1 MGYQPGLDGIR
12 ALAIIGV
19 LIYHADVDWFPGGFL
34 GVDVFFVLSGFLI
47 TTLIL
52 EEYDRSGRVDFKRF
66 YIRRAQRL
74 LPALFTMLLV
84 VGAVVAF
91 AYRDAAR
98 AFGTD
103 AISALLY
110 VTNWWYIIADQSY
123 FEFIGRPAL
132 LNHLWSLAVEEQFYL
147 IWPAVAFLLMRS
159 GARKRVRRV
168 AIAAAIASTAW
179 MATLAITNG
188 YPQFADPSRA
198 YFGTDAHAMGLLV
211 GAALATVWRPGR
223 LPMQIAVRPRRI
235 LTGVAIVL
243 LAGIVATYAFASW
256 YSAWL
261 YRGGFLGLAIVVA
274 ATIALATHPALPIG
288 RWIGRQPMRYLGQ
301 RSYGIYLWHWPIF
314 MVTRPYLDIP
324 LDGPALFALRI
335 GLTLGIAELS
345 YRFVEMPIRRGIL
358 QRWWRSFGPR
368 VMVPAI
374 VFLTALAVGIGVMLF
389 SVPRPSLAEGLPDDV
404 AAAIGVDEG
413 GPLEVLI
420 DAESAPI
427 ADPSAMPSTPAATS
441 DPEPAVN
448 PNGPLSALGDSV
460 MLGAR
465 GAIQDAVPGAKV
477 DAEVSRM
484 PGAFIGRIKK
494 LRARDKLADVVVIH
508 PATNGVLPEPMMRE
522 MLDLL
527 SEVPHVIVVN
537 AAMPRSWR
545 KPNNDVLRD
554 VVPDYPNAV
563 LVDWYALSSDSP
575 EYFTSD
581 GIHLTP
587 RGAQVFAEAI
597 RDAMPTAAPATRS

>member
-1 MGYQPGLDGIR
+1 
-12 ALAIIGV
+12 
-19 LIYHADVDWFPGGFL
+19 
-34 GVDVFFVLSGFLI
+34 
-47 TTLIL
+47 
-52 EEYDRSGRVDFKRF
+52 
-66 YIRRAQRL
+66 
-74 LPALFTMLLV
+74 
-84 VGAVVAF
+84 
-91 AYRDAAR
+91 
-98 AFGTD
+98 
-103 AISALLY
+103 
-110 VTNWWYIIADQSY
+110 
-123 FEFIGRPAL
+123 
-132 LNHLWSLAVEEQFYL
+132 
-147 IWPAVAFLLMRS
+147 
-159 GARKRVRRV
+159 
-168 AIAAAIASTAW
+168 
-179 MATLAITNG
+179 
-188 YPQFADPSRA
+188 
-198 YFGTDAHAMGLLV
+198 
-211 GAALATVWRPGR
+211 
-223 LPMQIAVRPRRI
+223 
-235 LTGVAIVL
+235 
-243 LAGIVATYAFASW
+243 
-256 YSAWL
+256 
-261 YRGGFLGLAIVVA
+261 
-274 ATIALATHPALPIG
+274 
-288 RWIGRQPMRYLGQ
+288 MRYLGQ

-420 DAESAPI
+420 DTDPT
-427 ADPSAMPSTPAATS
+427 PSASGTNPPSTPSTT

-465 GAIQDAVPGAKV
+465 GAIQEAIPGTKV

-527 SEVPHVIVVN
+527 SGVPHVIVVN
-537 AAMPRSWR
+537 SAMPRSWR

-563 LVDWYALSSDSP
+563 LVDWHALSADSP

-587 RGAQVFAEAI
+587 RGAQVFAQAI
-597 RDAMPTAAPATRS
+597 RDAMPVATTPTGS